1 MAALGFEPRN
11 TYVLSVYIT
20 NIFMIKYISLPK
32 ANGLT
37 TIPHSPKNLDD
48 IRYIYIFD
56 IPEQKKTFYG
66 NFFFVGSGIQIGEY

>member
-37 TIPHSPKNLDD
+37 TIPHSPENFIN
-48 IRYIYIFD
+48 IRYIYSFEL
-56 IPEQKKTFYG
+56 PEQKKISIYRLFMRSAS
-66 NFFFVGSGIQIGEY
+66 FFFDVD